1 MAGHSP
7 FKNDYIFL
15 SMSLNKAKLICNT
28 IVIFLQLSNNIT
40 LTAGRS
46 LSEDQRQNKKSTR
59 HSTPLVSAFHDPPAC

>member
-28 IVIFLQLSNNIT
+28 IVIFWQLSNNIT

-46 LSEDQRQNKKSTR
+46 LSEDQRQNKN
-59 HSTPLVSAFHDPPAC
+59 